1 MAREATRVTSRGYSF
16 LACSGRAVPIKRRR
30 LDAELVAR
38 GLATSR
44 QHAQDLI
51 AGRRVTV
58 SGAPALKATRQVSAA
73 EPVLVAGPPRRFVG
87 RGGHKL
93 DGALEEF
100 DIDPTDRHGL
110 DAGSSTGGFTECLL
124 QAGAQSVV
132 AVDVGTNQ
140 LHERLRSDS
149 RVVSLEKTDIR
160 SIVPDR
166 LEELGRG
173 EGFGIIVADLSFIST
188 TSLLPVLS
196 PLLAPDGDVVVLV
209 KPQFEAGRQEV
220 SKGKGIIRDPEIWK
234 RVLHEFID
242 AAFDAELQV
251 VDLAISPIT
260 GGKGNVEF
268 LAHLRHGDILGR
280 VSTKRTAPSKN
291 EDA

>member
-1 MAREATRVTSRGYSF
+1 M
-16 LACSGRAVPIKRRR
+16 
-30 LDAELVAR
+30 
-38 GLATSR
+38 
-44 QHAQDLI
+44 
-51 AGRRVTV
+51 TV
-58 SGAPALKATRQVSAA
+58 SGAPALKTTRQVSAA
-73 EPVLVAGPPRRFVG
+73 EPVLVAGPPPRFVG

-100 DIDPTDRHGL
+100 DIDPTGRHGL

-124 QAGAQSVV
+124 QAGAHSVV

-149 RVVSLEKTDIR
+149 RVVSLENTDIR
-160 SIVPDR
+160 AIVPDR
-166 LEELGRG
+166 LDELDRS

-188 TSLLPVLS
+188 TSLLPVLA
-196 PLLAPDGDVVVLV
+196 PLLAQDGDVVVLV

-242 AAFDAELQV
+242 AAVEAELEV

-268 LAHLRHGDILGR
+268 LAHLRHEDILGT
-280 VSTKRTAPSKN
+280 VSSESTSSSKN